1 MSDKDN
7 ERKTAK
13 LEKENRKLKKRGKAK
28 GKVILFLLLI
38 IVILAALLFFF
49 DPFGFGI
56 GPNAKGKGGA
66 GGSGAIQ
73 GAAETV
79 PGSTAA
85 TTLSTVTEPAA
96 LLYNITVSG
105 GTYMVDSD
113 GSETTVEAIVDF
125 VYSADAEYIVNIHDN
140 SAVKDAMDAL
150 TSALDEKGLKYT
162 IVEG

>member
-1 MSDKDN
+1 MSENDN
-7 ERKTAK
+7 ERKTGR
-13 LEKENRKLKKRGKAK
+13 LEKENKKLKKRGKAK

-56 GPNAKGKGGA
+56 GPNAKGSGGA
-66 GGSGAIQ
+66 GSQGAVQ
-73 GAAETV
+73 GAAETI
-79 PGSTAA
+79 PGATAAA
-85 TTLSTVTEPAA
+85 TTSAVTEPAA
-96 LLYNITVSG
+96 LLYNVTVSG
-105 GTYMVDSD
+105 GTYTVDSD

-140 SAVKDAMDAL
+140 NATKNAMDAL
-150 TSALDEKGLKYT
+150 TAALDEKGLKYT